1 MFPGSLIYPTRDL
14 SLQQPL
20 LLCSLGVEA
29 LFSEGS
35 LWGPHQALFTTPDAA
50 HFVHPLLQLVSST
63 ASHPARTSHPS
74 PAPALG
80 RGTRHPCYPR
90 PGKTPPPVEARPEW
104 KLPSCRGLR
113 SGGRSRR
120 AQRYASHRFRDL
132 HSETRGAAAQQSL
145 PSRQLKRVS
154 YRQRKKAAQAPTPGG
169 TLTAPRARAPVP
181 PTALGALRGAS
192 SQPASQHNHHPAIR
206 RRPPQ
211 SGAPPSSPPAG
222 TLPATAREPPGPT
235 NGRSPSA
242 RRGEARRGEGR
253 THAPVLNGRHSSSAT
268 LVLPGAAARAG
279 QAGPRRPAPFFRSE
293 APPPPAASR
302 LLWRELEPPPPPV
315 PASAGV
321 PAGWRCR
328 SAAVPAPLPSKAS
341 QPRPAPGHA
350 GQGGQRWAL
359 ADESPAPR
367 APSAGQKRGGDPR
380 RGEAGPSERDR
391 TGLGDQRGAR
401 ALTGTAVAQG
411 GIGRA

>member
-1 MFPGSLIYPTRDL
+1 M
-14 SLQQPL
+14 
-20 LLCSLGVEA
+20 
-29 LFSEGS
+29 
-35 LWGPHQALFTTPDAA
+35 
-50 HFVHPLLQLVSST
+50 
-63 ASHPARTSHPS
+63 
-74 PAPALG
+74 
-80 RGTRHPCYPR
+80 
-90 PGKTPPPVEARPEW
+90 
-104 KLPSCRGLR
+104 
-113 SGGRSRR
+113 
-120 AQRYASHRFRDL
+120 
-132 HSETRGAAAQQSL
+132 
-145 PSRQLKRVS
+145 S

-242 RRGEARRGEGR
+242 RRGEARRGTDARARPQRPPQLISHARAARRRRTRGPGR
-253 THAPVLNGRHSSSAT
+253 AT
-268 LVLPGAAARAG
+268 LPRPLFPQRGSAPTRRLSSPLARVGA
-279 QAGPRRPAPFFRSE
+279 
-293 APPPPAASR
+293 
-302 LLWRELEPPPPPV
+302 PPPPV

>member
-1 MFPGSLIYPTRDL
+1 M
-14 SLQQPL
+14 
-20 LLCSLGVEA
+20 
-29 LFSEGS
+29 
-35 LWGPHQALFTTPDAA
+35 
-50 HFVHPLLQLVSST
+50 
-63 ASHPARTSHPS
+63 
-74 PAPALG
+74 
-80 RGTRHPCYPR
+80 
-90 PGKTPPPVEARPEW
+90 
-104 KLPSCRGLR
+104 
-113 SGGRSRR
+113 
-120 AQRYASHRFRDL
+120 
-132 HSETRGAAAQQSL
+132 
-145 PSRQLKRVS
+145 S

-279 QAGPRRPAPFFRSE
+279 QAGPRCPAPFFRSE

-302 LLWRELEPPPPPV
+302 LLWRELEPPPPRSPPV
-315 PASAGV
+315 PGSRRDGGAVPQRSPHRCPVKPHNPGRHLGTQVRGVSAGPSLTSPRPREP
-321 PAGWRCR
+321 PAPVR
-328 SAAVPAPLPSKAS
+328 SAAVT
-341 QPRPAPGHA
+341 
-350 GQGGQRWAL
+350 
-359 ADESPAPR
+359 
-367 APSAGQKRGGDPR
+367 
-380 RGEAGPSERDR
+380 RGEARPARVRGTGPGLGTRGVRGPSQARLWRRE
-391 TGLGDQRGAR
+391 GSGAR
-401 ALTGTAVAQG
+401 SSA
-411 GIGRA
+411 